1 MSNIKKK
8 LNSYIDEKNQIVCI
22 TCYDASFSKILD
34 DLSID
39 IVLVGDSLGM
49 VIKGETNTHNVTI
62 EDILYHTTCV
72 AKNKNNFILM
82 ADLPINSY
90 KDPEIAY
97 TNSKKLLDKKADIV
111 KIEYKDNHAEIV
123 KTLISKNIP
132 VCAHIG
138 LLPQYASSIQ
148 DIRIYG
154 KDRDE
159 RDKLLQ
165 QAHSLEKLGA
175 NMILLECVNSEL
187 SKDITNSVKIP
198 VIGIGSGE
206 FCNGQVQV
214 LYDLIGVTN
223 NPPKFSKDFLKENGS
238 IKKALKDFYNYVK
251 SIKN

>member
-1 MSNIKKK
+1 M
-8 LNSYIDEKNQIVCI
+8 
-22 TCYDASFSKILD
+22 
-34 DLSID
+34 
-39 IVLVGDSLGM
+39 
-49 VIKGETNTHNVTI
+49 
-62 EDILYHTTCV
+62 
-72 AKNKNNFILM
+72 
-82 ADLPINSY
+82 
-90 KDPEIAY
+90 
-97 TNSKKLLDKKADIV
+97 
-111 KIEYKDNHAEIV
+111 
-123 KTLISKNIP
+123 
-132 VCAHIG
+132 
-138 LLPQYASSIQ
+138 Q

-165 QAHSLEKLGA
+165 QAHSLEKLGV

-214 LYDLIGVTN
+214 LYDLIGVSN